1 MCTLGE
7 CLCTGL
13 CGTLDHGDPS
23 SFLVEGEH
31 PTPTLGLCWDWLC
44 RGSDLSTA
52 RQCRG
57 ASESGGSL
65 GDWHW
70 KFNVEPPC
78 TTIWSVGEPLRLN
91 VD

>member
-1 MCTLGE
+1 MCTFEE

-13 CGTLDHGDPS
+13 FGTLGHDDPS
-23 SFLVEGEH
+23 SFLVKGEH

-44 RGSDLSTA
+44 RGFELSAA
-52 RQCRG
+52 RQCRA
-57 ASESGGSL
+57 ASKSDGSL

-70 KFNVEPPC
+70 TFNVKPAC
-78 TTIWSVGEPLRLN
+78 TTIWSAGEPQRLN